1 MVLERGGKD
10 LATILKNFSLKS
22 THTPMHTIL
31 FYWMEML
38 YCVQQIHLNG
48 IIHSD
53 LKPANFLKSDDG
65 GLKLIDFGIASCVD
79 SDHTSVF
86 KTNQEGSCN
95 YISPEALNQETS
107 TNCDSPSYGISKFK
121 VIIRT

>member
-1 MVLERGGKD
+1 MKTINVLVKLLIQKKTLDGIRKRWKRFGNNF
-10 LATILKNFSLKS
+10 KNFSLKS

-79 SDHTSVF
+79 SDHTSVL
-86 KTNQEGSCN
+86 KQTKKV
-95 YISPEALNQETS
+95 L
-107 TNCDSPSYGISKFK
+107 
-121 VIIRT
+121 VIISVQKL